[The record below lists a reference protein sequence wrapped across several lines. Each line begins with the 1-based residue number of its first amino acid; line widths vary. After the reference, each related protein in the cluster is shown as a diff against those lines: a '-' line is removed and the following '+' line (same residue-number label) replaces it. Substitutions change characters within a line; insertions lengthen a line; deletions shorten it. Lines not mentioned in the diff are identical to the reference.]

1 MPDSFTISSLVRKN
15 ILELQ
20 PYSSARDEFSGSA
33 SVFLDA
39 NENPFN
45 TPLNRYPDPGQI
57 ELKQAIARL
66 RGQAVENLFLGN
78 GSDEGIDLLF
88 RVLCEPG
95 KDNVITVDPTYGMYA
110 VCAKINDVE
119 RKSLRLSDDFSL
131 DAGEVL
137 EAVDGNTK
145 MIFLCSPN
153 NPTANS
159 LEKEAILKI
168 IDNVNCMVVVD
179 EAYIDFSSTKGV
191 LPLLAEKPNL
201 VVLQT
206 LSKAWG
212 LAGIRLGMLFAH
224 SDLIRFLSG
233 VKYPYNIN
241 ALTLKEALAALRE
254 PARAEQ
260 WVSTILEQRELLASG
275 LDSLDI
281 ILEVK
286 PSDANFLLVRVEDP
300 GALYSFLMKKGIIVR
315 DRSSVPLCEGCLRIT
330 VGSPEE
336 NRSLIDTLR
345 TYRSS

>member
-1 MPDSFTISSLVRKN
+1 MES
-15 ILELQ
+15 
-20 PYSSARDEFSGSA
+20 
-33 SVFLDA
+33 
-39 NENPFN
+39 
-45 TPLNRYPDPGQI
+45 
-57 ELKQAIARL
+57 
-66 RGQAVENLFLGN
+66 LFLGN

-119 RKSLRLSDDFSL
+119 KRSVLLSDDFSL
-131 DAGEVL
+131 NADLVL
-137 EAVDGNTK
+137 EAVDPHTK

-159 LEKEAILKI
+159 LEKESILKI
-168 IDNVNCMVVVD
+168 VDNVDCMVVVD
-179 EAYIDFSSTKGV
+179 EAYIDFSSGEGV
-191 LPLLAEKPNL
+191 LSLLPEKRNL

-224 SDLIRFLSG
+224 PVLVHLLSG

-241 ALTLKEALAALRE
+241 ALTLQEALTALSE
-254 PARAEQ
+254 PKQAEN
-260 WVSTILEQRELLASG
+260 WVRKILEERELMSTQLKSM
-275 LDSLDI
+275 DI
-281 ILEVK
+281 ILELK
-286 PSDANFLLVRVEDP
+286 PSDANFLLVKVEDP
-300 GALYSFLMKKGIIVR
+300 VALYKFLMNRGIIVR
-315 DRSSVPLCEGCLRIT
+315 DRSSVPLCEGCIRIT